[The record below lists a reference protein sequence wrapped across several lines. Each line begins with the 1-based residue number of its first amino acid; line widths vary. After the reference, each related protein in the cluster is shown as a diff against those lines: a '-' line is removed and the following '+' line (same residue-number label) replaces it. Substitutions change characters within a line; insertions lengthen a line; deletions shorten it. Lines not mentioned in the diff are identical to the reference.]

1 MAPMA
6 APLRVHVLISSLTC
20 GGAETLLADLAAGAP
35 AAGLRL
41 SVGYLLERDGSPAAA
56 ALRARGVE
64 PRLVGVRSLLG
75 PADLRR
81 VRRHVAAAA
90 PDILHTHLGYAD
102 LMGGLAARSLGLP
115 AVATIHVME
124 RSRGARERT
133 KDELMALARR
143 RCARRVVCVSESA
156 RRWYLATG
164 WDRPERVVVVPNGV
178 AADVAPGAGAA
189 TRAAFGLAP
198 EDLVVTM
205 VAVLR
210 PGKGHDVAIAAVRKL
225 RARFP
230 RLRLLV
236 LGDGPARAQVA
247 RLAAP
252 LGDAVMIAGW
262 RDDVPA
268 VLALVDALVHPTA
281 RDALPSALL
290 QAMAAGVPVVASAVG
305 GIPEIVVDGET
316 GLLVPAPPRADD
328 VAAALGHLL
337 SDGHLRARLGAAARQ
352 RYERAFTAERWA
364 RQLRSTYEQAGA
376 RPGGAP

>member
-1 MAPMA
+1 MAIMA
-6 APLRVHVLISSLTC
+6 APLRVHVLISSLTW
-20 GGAETLLADLAAGAP
+20 GGAETSLAHLAAGAP
-35 AAGLRL
+35 AAGLQL

-56 ALRARGVE
+56 ALRARGIE
-64 PRLVGVRSLLG
+64 PRLVGVRSLLA

-90 PDILHTHLGYAD
+90 PDVVHTHLGYAD
-102 LMGGLAARSLGLP
+102 LMGGVAARSLGLP

-133 KDELMALARR
+133 KDELMAFARR
-143 RCARRVVCVSESA
+143 RCSRRIVCVSQSA
-156 RRWYLATG
+156 RRWYLETG

-178 AADVAPGAGAA
+178 AADVASVAGAA
-189 TRAAFGLAP
+189 TRAALGLAP
-198 EDLVVTM
+198 EDLVVAM
-205 VAVLR
+205 LAVLR
-210 PGKGHDVAIAAVRKL
+210 TGKGHDVAIAAVRTL
-225 RARFP
+225 RERFP

-236 LGDGPARAQVA
+236 LGDGPERARVA

-252 LGDAVMIAGW
+252 LGDAVVLAGY

-268 VLALVDALVHPTA
+268 VLAGADALVHPTA

-328 VAAALGHLL
+328 VAAALSHVLG
-337 SDGHLRARLGAAARQ
+337 DGDLRARLGAAARE
-352 RYERAFTAERWA
+352 RYELAFTAERWA
-364 RQLRSTYEQAGA
+364 RRLRSVYEQAGA
-376 RPGGAP
+376 RPGGAL